1 MSQPPARAGLNRIE
15 LRAFL
20 NRIGRDTRVERS
32 KMAASRTLLAA
43 AAIGVASLAFAAG
56 LAASSA
62 TAAPPGQPPIVNAD
76 AWTETVAGPVQA
88 ISVPMAAA
96 APKPQSTLQCNPWEV
111 SDVAM
116 EEILREMQRRG
127 WRHPR
132 QGEPLDPQASLGA
145 EGIGPVEPDATTP
158 TGGDGRSL
166 ITVLTDDE
174 AERLLAKQITID
186 QLIVEE
192 PEIPPPS

>member
-1 MSQPPARAGLNRIE
+1 MLNRIE

-32 KMAASRTLLAA
+32 KMTASRTLLAA
-43 AAIGVASLAFAAG
+43 AAIGVASLAFLGG

-62 TAAPPGQPPIVNAD
+62 TAVLPRPPPIVNAD
-76 AWTETVAGPVQA
+76 AWTETVAEPVHA
-88 ISVPMAAA
+88 VSVQMASA
-96 APKPQSTLQCNPWEV
+96 APAPQSTLQCNPWEV

-132 QGEPLDPQASLGA
+132 QSEPLDPQASLGA
-145 EGIGPVEPDATTP
+145 EGIGPVEPDATMP
-158 TGGDGRSL
+158 TGGDGRSQ

-174 AERLLAKQITID
+174 AERLRTQQITID

>member
-1 MSQPPARAGLNRIE
+1 
-15 LRAFL
+15 
-20 NRIGRDTRVERS
+20 
-32 KMAASRTLLAA
+32 
-43 AAIGVASLAFAAG
+43 
-56 LAASSA
+56 
-62 TAAPPGQPPIVNAD
+62 
-76 AWTETVAGPVQA
+76 
-88 ISVPMAAA
+88 MAAA

-166 ITVLTDDE
+166 ITVLPDDE